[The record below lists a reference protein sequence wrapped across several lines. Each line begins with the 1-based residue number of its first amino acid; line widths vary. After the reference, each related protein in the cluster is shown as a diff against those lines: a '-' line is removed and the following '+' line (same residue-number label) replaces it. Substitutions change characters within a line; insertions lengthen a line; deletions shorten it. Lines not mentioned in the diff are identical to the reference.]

1 MVGLPSNEIELWLG
15 GPGHDGGCDPVVLFS
30 ECASLM
36 RTLWGCILVCLAST
50 LWAESERERGIA
62 MIEAL
67 GDSPLVLS
75 DRRKHA
81 AYCDTLLQDLRAMK
95 VEFVEPVTETDD
107 PNDPAFAVLA
117 HCSSGPNFGPDPAGS
132 EKSFSAL
139 DDIGDSGY
147 RLYFLD
153 RGSAHNPGYVV
164 VYASVAKGKEISAPP
179 LRMTGYNLIDARR
192 CIREFGAQVT
202 CPRLSD
208 HG

>member
-1 MVGLPSNEIELWLG
+1 
-15 GPGHDGGCDPVVLFS
+15 
-30 ECASLM
+30 
-36 RTLWGCILVCLAST
+36 
-50 LWAESERERGIA
+50 

-192 CIREFGAQVT
+192 CIREFGAQVRRDNIDEDLT
-202 CPRLSD
+202 AAVVRWRKRWFLLSLSRFGSKPPYSFQLWAD
-208 HG
+208 TAVGRELETRSVSRIESCYWY